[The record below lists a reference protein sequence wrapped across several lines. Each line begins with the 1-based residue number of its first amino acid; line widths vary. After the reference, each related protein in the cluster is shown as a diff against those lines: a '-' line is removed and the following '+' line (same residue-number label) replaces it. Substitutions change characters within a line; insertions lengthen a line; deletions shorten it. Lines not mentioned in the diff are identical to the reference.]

1 MREQYQGQLSASML
15 YILLCGTGFITGS
28 FFIYEGFFYP
38 KNKKHRNFLRCQSQ
52 NGDVIAAKSVDKLK
66 GLHRVELQGKKSLRR
81 LAIVILLHVVPPD
94 VNSRAAASAGF
105 WRL

>member
-1 MREQYQGQLSASML
+1 ML
-15 YILLCGTGFITGS
+15 YILLCRTGFMAGS
-28 FFIYEGFFYP
+28 FLYTKNYVCQ
-38 KNKKHRNFLRCQSQ
+38 KNKKHRNFLRCRFQ